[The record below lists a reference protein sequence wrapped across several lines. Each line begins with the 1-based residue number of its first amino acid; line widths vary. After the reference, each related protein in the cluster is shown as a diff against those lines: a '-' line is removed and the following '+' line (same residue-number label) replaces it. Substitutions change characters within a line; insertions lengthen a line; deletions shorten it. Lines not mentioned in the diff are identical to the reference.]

1 MESYLNL
8 QKQKRGCKNAKKTRF
23 NMLQI
28 IVDGFQEKQILT
40 VQEGNTVDM
49 LIIL

>member
-1 MESYLNL
+1 MEI
-8 QKQKRGCKNAKKTRF
+8 KI
-23 NMLQI
+23 MLQI

-40 VQEGNTVDM
+40 AQEENTVDM